1 MLRRNKLLSAA
12 SLVAIIAVGGQAFAQ
27 ESQTEDLQPAEE
39 TTDQGANART
49 LERVTVTAVKRE
61 QDLADVPVS
70 VTAFS
75 GELRQELGLDNL
87 SDFARFTPSLAFS
100 AGDDR
105 VFIRGVGRQTNTNG
119 SDPGVATYSDGIYD
133 ASTSAVSKSDFF
145 VERVEVLRGPQGTLY
160 GRNSIGGAIN
170 VISKRPTDTFSA
182 EARLGLGNYDRSEI
196 EASVAGPLTEKVRA
210 KLAGAFTNQDEGY
223 FDNVAG
229 GQSEAG
235 AGDSTYVEL
244 QLEAD
249 ITDNFSLWLKADTTD
264 STSFNRTTNL
274 AAPYDV
280 FPFPTGNLTPGA
292 AFGYGQQ
299 DLVLKGSATNN
310 PGVNDIRKFNV
321 DTTTRSTLDDA
332 YGFSAIA
339 DLNLGNVDV
348 KYQGGY
354 RTYLYDSFRDD
365 DGTNVLSYTYPL
377 DPANPA
383 AGEVFT
389 GGPNCQFLRDILG
402 PVCTGATIYPQ
413 RTFGYIEDK
422 QFWSHELTAQSATEG
437 DLWWIVGAYLYEE
450 DFLQESHFGNAAQ
463 PEILAPV
470 GGPANPSGDFVTAIS
485 DLNTKSYAVFAQ
497 ADYAI
502 SDAWT
507 LTGGLRYSLDEKE
520 GTEWLRVI
528 SYGLIPGFSVG
539 GSGNL
544 APALDLTSSTVSNS
558 NAPGVASLVTI
569 DPVTGLAER
578 DLKGEWDAVSG
589 TAAVQWQ
596 PDAASNY
603 FLRYSRGY
611 KSGGFNAGGISQFPE
626 TGEEL
631 IDAFELGAKRTIG
644 ANLQLNATAY
654 YYAYDGLQ
662 VPLDVQE
669 NGIQLTRFFNLEDSR
684 AHGLELEANW
694 TPTDALRV
702 IATYAYND
710 SEVREACCFVDVADP
725 LAQQP
730 QAQPSGPLAGTNQPQ
745 DLKGEMLPR
754 TVPHKLGLN
763 VSYDIPLG
771 ANGDLTLSG
780 NYSWKD
786 ETYHGVFNRSY
797 TETPAYDQVDLIGVW
812 TSASETYRVIG
823 YVKNLFDE
831 QGYDGATGTLRIM
844 PAGVSQTLYLT
855 PPRTYGVQLQM
866 RF

>member
-1 MLRRNKLLSAA
+1 MLRRTPLLSAA
-12 SLVAIIAVGGQAFAQ
+12 SLVAISAFCGSAIAQDADQQDA
-27 ESQTEDLQPAEE
+27 ESEASAEE
-39 TTDQGANART
+39 NTEART
-49 LERVTVTAVKRE
+49 LDRITVTAVKRE
-61 QDLADVPVS
+61 QDLADVPVA
-70 VTAFS
+70 VTAFT
-75 GELRQELGLDNL
+75 GDLRQELALDNL
-87 SDFARFTPSLAFS
+87 SDFARFTPSLAYS

-170 VISKRPTDTFSA
+170 VISKRPTDTFSG
-182 EARLGLGNYDRSEI
+182 EARLTLGNYETSEI
-196 EASVAGPLTEKVRA
+196 EASVSGPLTDRVRA
-210 KLAGAFTNQDEGY
+210 RLAGSFRNQEEGF
-223 FDNVAG
+223 FDNVAL

-235 AGDSTYVEL
+235 AGDSTYLEL

-249 ITDNFSLWLKADTTD
+249 ITDTLSLWLKADTTD
-264 STSFNRTTNL
+264 ATTFNRTTNL
-274 AAPYDV
+274 SGPYDV
-280 FPFPTGNLTPGA
+280 FPFPTGYLTPGP

-299 DLVLKGSATNN
+299 DLVLKGNATSN
-310 PGVNDIRKFNV
+310 PGATDIRKFNV
-321 DTTTRSTLDDA
+321 DTPTRSTLDDT

-339 DLNLGNVDV
+339 DLSLGSIDV

-365 DGTNVLSYTYPL
+365 DSTNVLSYTYPL
-377 DPANPA
+377 DAPNPA

-389 GGPNCQFLRDILG
+389 GGSNCAFLQLVAG

-422 QFWSHELTAQSATEG
+422 QFWSHELTAQSAEDG

-470 GGPANPSGDFVTAIS
+470 GGPANPSGDYVTAIS
-485 DLNTKSYAVFAQ
+485 DLNTKSYAAFAQ
-497 ADYAI
+497 ADYAL
-502 SDAWT
+502 SDT
-507 LTGGLRYSLDEKE
+507 LNLTGGLRYSKDKKE

-528 SYGLIPGFSVG
+528 SYGLIPGFTVG

-544 APALDLTSSTVSNS
+544 APALDLTPSTVSNS
-558 NAPGVASLVTI
+558 DAPGVASQVTI
-569 DPVTGLAER
+569 DPVTGLAQR
-578 DLKGEWDAVSG
+578 DLKDDWSAVSG
-589 TAAVQWQ
+589 TAAIQWQ
-596 PDAASNY
+596 PDASSNY
-603 FLRYSRGY
+603 FARYSRGY

-631 IDAFELGAKRTIG
+631 LDAFEIGAKKSFG
-644 ANLQLNATAY
+644 ATLQLNATAY

-662 VPLDVQE
+662 VPLDVEE

-684 AHGLELEANW
+684 AQGLELEANW
-694 TPTDALRV
+694 RPTDALRV

-710 SEVREACCFVDVADP
+710 SEVREACCFVDAADP

-730 QAQPSGPLAGTNQPQ
+730 EAQPSGPLAGANQPQ

-754 TVPHKLGLN
+754 TIPHKLGLN

-771 ANGDLTLSG
+771 AYGDLTVSG

-786 ETYHGVFNRSY
+786 ETYHGVFNRPYTQTPSY
-797 TETPAYDQVDLIGVW
+797 EQVDLVGLW
-812 TSASETYRVIG
+812 TSPDESYRVIG

-831 QGYDGATGTLRIM
+831 QGFDGSTGTARIF
-844 PAGVSQTLYLT
+844 PAGVSQTYYLT
-855 PPRTYGVQLQM
+855 PPRTYGVQLQL